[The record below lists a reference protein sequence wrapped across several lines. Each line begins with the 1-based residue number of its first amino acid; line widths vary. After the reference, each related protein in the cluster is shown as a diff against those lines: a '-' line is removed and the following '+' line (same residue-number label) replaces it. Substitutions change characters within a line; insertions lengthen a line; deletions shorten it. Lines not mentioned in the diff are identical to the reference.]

1 MAAAS
6 LAAVPAHAQSGLP
19 LKPSLDTTEEA
30 APPPIFASP
39 APVFE
44 DPVPVKR
51 RARQAADPYA
61 PTGVAMGGLRLYP
74 SITIGS
80 IATTNLPRSASDPK
94 KDAGLNLRP
103 SLRIESD
110 WVRHAWNLD
119 ASGDLAFYARNNDLN
134 SRDLDVS
141 QRLRLDVRRGTT
153 ADLESS
159 YSLSQSGLEDSDV
172 PATAVGYQTEHALAG
187 STTLTQDFGP
197 IEGRI
202 RGGATWRRYDD
213 VKLSGGGT
221 QSNADRE
228 YVEPSLSLRATL
240 TDGAVFRPFVE
251 VGYAPR
257 LHRLTYD
264 RNGLKRDSQGY
275 SATAGLGIDSGPV
288 WSGDLGLTYLRRTYE
303 DPALKSNSA
312 VGLTG
317 NVTWN
322 PSELTRIV
330 LGLGT
335 TLSETTSATSSGSRN
350 WSATLDFTHALRENI
365 DVAAGAGVEISKADG
380 GSDVT
385 YDASLDL
392 SWKINPTLAWTAGYD
407 FTWLDAATS
416 ARDYKEHRV
425 TAGITLRR

>member
-1 MAAAS
+1 MRS
-6 LAAVPAHAQSGLP
+6 
-19 LKPSLDTTEEA
+19 
-30 APPPIFASP
+30 
-39 APVFE
+39 
-44 DPVPVKR
+44 
-51 RARQAADPYA
+51 
-61 PTGVAMGGLRLYP
+61 
-74 SITIGS
+74 
-80 IATTNLPRSASDPK
+80 SAS
-94 KDAGLNLRP
+94 
-103 SLRIESD
+103 
-110 WVRHAWNLD
+110 
-119 ASGDLAFYARNNDLN
+119 AR
-134 SRDLDVS
+134 
-141 QRLRLDVRRGTT
+141 G
-153 ADLESS
+153 
-159 YSLSQSGLEDSDV
+159 
-172 PATAVGYQTEHALAG
+172 PG